1 MATVLRQKT
10 LGGSVGYSGIG
21 LHSGQRVGMTFLPA
35 PPDTGIRFRR
45 MDLDG
50 KPEIRAHV
58 DNVNRTTRATTLSNG
73 NVRIHTVEHILATFA
88 GCGVDNV
95 IVELEANE
103 PPIADGSARVYCDL
117 VKQAGIVE
125 QDRAREV
132 LRVAEPVLIDGGES
146 LLIVFPCESFRIT
159 CTSDD
164 RDGRYTQHRSIE
176 VTLESWERELA
187 PARTFAFF
195 EELETLSKNG
205 LIQGG
210 SLENSVIIREDAI
223 LTTEPLR
230 YNDEFVRHKI
240 LDIIGDLALV
250 GCPIQGHVVAIK
262 PNHTI
267 NCRLA
272 RALHQ
277 SRTRANGTSQIRDSQ
292 AKLAASQPNQ

>member
-10 LGGSVGYSGIG
+10 LGGSVSYSGIG
-21 LHSGQRVGMTFLPA
+21 LHSGQSVGMTFLPA
-35 PPDTGIRFRR
+35 PPDTGIRFCRI
-45 MDLDG
+45 DLDG

-58 DNVNRTTRATTLSNG
+58 DNVNRTTRATTLSAG

-88 GCGVDNV
+88 GYGLDNV

-117 VKQAGIVE
+117 VKEAGMIK

-132 LRVAEPVLIDGGES
+132 LRVASPILIDGGES
-146 LLIVFPCESFRIT
+146 LLMVFPHEGYRIT

-164 RDGRYTQHRSIE
+164 REGRYTQHRSLEI
-176 VTLESWERELA
+176 TLESWENELA
-187 PARTFAFF
+187 PARTFAFY
-195 EELETLSKNG
+195 EELEMLHQNG
-205 LIQGG
+205 LIKGG
-210 SLENSVIIREDAI
+210 SLENSVIIRDDAI

-240 LDIIGDLALV
+240 LDIMGDLALA
-250 GCPIQGHVVAIK
+250 GCPLQGHVIAIK
-262 PNHTI
+262 PNHTL

-277 SRTRANGTSQIRDSQ
+277 LRTGTNGTSQNRRSQ
-292 AKLAASQPNQ
+292 AKLTASQSNQ